1 MNLVK
6 IHSKI
11 DVSEVFGIIYGLGH
25 RIFQF
30 DAGEFQQFQA
40 NKSLGL
46 KRCDQKH
53 ISENENLGIKL
64 ETIW

>member
-1 MNLVK
+1 MDLVK

-11 DVSEVFGIIYGLGH
+11 NVSEVFGIIYGLGH

-46 KRCDQKH
+46 KRCD
-53 ISENENLGIKL
+53 ENHRPKNKN
-64 ETIW
+64 